1 MRLSEALARLCLEDE
16 VKPDHVMEAFRLL
29 KQSIVTVE
37 ANDVDLSEFVDKSSE
52 VEIQKL
58 REQQPEEEEAKTVEQ
73 DDYDEDDGNA
83 TTQEPTQDL
92 SDDGDESAKSSKD
105 ESQTA
110 TATST
115 EASSDKAPTA
125 TDTTDTDAGVDSQGP
140 SKPATKATS
149 TITWEKYSE
158 IKNSLA
164 LHLRQT
170 EEAEGATGMSEHD
183 LILWYLS
190 EGPRSHLIES
200 EEDLMAERQLVMSII
215 ERLITK
221 ERSLIVVESE
231 RDEMDQEADHRVI
244 AVHPNYVIDS

>member
-1 MRLSEALARLCLEDE
+1 MRLAEALARLCLEDE

-37 ANDVDLSEFVDKSSE
+37 SNDVDLSEFVDKSSE
-52 VEIQKL
+52 VEIEKL
-58 REQQPEEEEAKTVEQ
+58 REQPEDEEADTVEQ

-83 TTQEPTQDL
+83 TTQEPTQEPG
-92 SDDGDESAKSSKD
+92 DDDTEDAKASTDES
-105 ESQTA
+105 ETA
-110 TATST
+110 TATATEAST
-115 EASSDKAPTA
+115 EADPTA
-125 TDTTDTDAGVDSQGP
+125 TASADSDAEVGSQGP
-140 SKPATKATS
+140 SKPAAKTTS

-170 EEAEGATGMSEHD
+170 EEEEGATGMSEHD

-200 EEDLMAERQLVMSII
+200 EADLMAERQLVMSII

-221 ERSLIVVESE
+221 DKSLIVVESD
-231 RDEMDQEADHRVI
+231 RDDTDQDADHRVI